1 MDLHLPEQVAWDGP
15 QLHGLLLEI
24 GNGRD
29 VLAVAHGVTGPV
41 VSLQDWRIATAQWP
55 SSRGSPWGDS
65 RNLPC
70 GPLLIRP
77 VACSGAVAATTLT
90 SHQPTR

>member
-41 VSLQDWRIATAQWP
+41 VSLQGWRIATAQWP
-55 SSRGSPWGDS
+55 SSRGVSLG
-65 RNLPC
+65 
-70 GPLLIRP
+70 
-77 VACSGAVAATTLT
+77 
-90 SHQPTR
+90 